1 MEGPGVGSS
10 LARATMQYGAAR
22 LQMERKWDN
31 MNRIFGTQVADP
43 LRAMVTGAP
52 LKDAQ
57 QLTNRYKALR
67 QDAKVQATEV
77 GKRVTRNKE
86 TTGPNPENTLKLQIA
101 KQKLGEFLASMAI
114 LGNEAA
120 AAMTVVETQQ
130 QRLTLQQ
137 LTVMVEAEHSYHQ
150 RIVEILD
157 ELLAQMIFE
166 RQRIESAIPNSNP
179 TPAFVAIPSY
189 EKNVKPS
196 NDHQTDEDV
205 VKAVAMATKKSDWSK
220 VRTYRLST
228 HTPPR
233 FKLRT

>member
-1 MEGPGVGSS
+1 
-10 LARATMQYGAAR
+10 
-22 LQMERKWDN
+22 

-86 TTGPNPENTLKLQIA
+86 TTGPNLENTLKLQIA
-101 KQKLGEFLASMAI
+101 KQKLGEFSASMAI

-130 QRLTLQQ
+130 QRLTLQR

-205 VKAVAMATKKSDWSK
+205 VKVVAMATKKSDWSK